1 MHLLKSWSYRSFGY
15 RWSERTFWKKKTELN
30 VELYTNAVRTSAGS
44 PLLSLS
50 VTLAHLSAML
60 GNQYPDRMVERQLC
74 LQRTRVDEGSYGMG
88 MSRGRR
94 NLLQN
99 PKQNKNNQV
108 T

>member
-1 MHLLKSWSYRSFGY
+1 MVSKNLL
-15 RWSERTFWKKKTELN
+15 EKKTELN

-60 GNQYPDRMVERQLC
+60 GNQYPDGMVEHQLC
-74 LQRTRVDEGSYGMG
+74 LQRTRVDGGSYGMG

-94 NLLQN
+94 TYCKT
-99 PKQNKNNQV
+99 PKQNK
-108 T
+108 TTK